1 METFVRIIV
10 VLIGLIIML
19 SWGAIEGTAKIR
31 EEEDEERCKY
41 WELSG
46 DDPYQ
51 KDRPPKKLHQNTGQS
66 HGDKLI
72 PEIQEALYVLKT
84 NKYRELK
91 CQKSIKKVIEERL
104 KSAESSA
111 ENEYY
116 VHSPYDISGP
126 KPLQQSSTNED
137 HPSVKNVKKLE
148 SDIDVFDLLGNEI
161 ANLVNLCSC
170 GSNIITD
177 EVVVQLASLL
187 VGINDSLNLLTTP
200 NIENYDKEESQLY
213 AKLTEFTLKL
223 KEITNES
230 MTTFLAKK
238 IAMI

>member
-1 METFVRIIV
+1 M
-10 VLIGLIIML
+10 
-19 SWGAIEGTAKIR
+19 
-31 EEEDEERCKY
+31 
-41 WELSG
+41 
-46 DDPYQ
+46 
-51 KDRPPKKLHQNTGQS
+51 
-66 HGDKLI
+66 
-72 PEIQEALYVLKT
+72 
-84 NKYRELK
+84 
-91 CQKSIKKVIEERL
+91 
-104 KSAESSA
+104 
-111 ENEYY
+111 
-116 VHSPYDISGP
+116 
-126 KPLQQSSTNED
+126 QQSSTNED